1 MPRFVTMGSA
11 FGVLVL
17 IVTLLVSVALIDQ
30 TTFASSRSLI
40 ISTELVPEYH
50 IWQETLVRAFADET
64 AEIDAEDIE
73 IRWGQSADAVI
84 ASTAAGTP
92 PDVLVH
98 DHTSIE
104 KFRRA
109 GLVSP
114 LPARMDPL
122 FAPFFPPAVEGTEY
136 QGRRYG
142 APVWFNVWVPIYNV
156 NLFNESG
163 VGRPPQGWTWG
174 DWLDASRRI
183 TRDTDGD
190 GTPDIW
196 ADVSGVAP
204 RRWALHRIFSN
215 NGWLYDRDTKEWG
228 GMLNETLDA
237 LEEVEQW
244 FNVYRIIP
252 RPSELREPD
261 RENFHSGKSAMRQ
274 GPNGELSL
282 MRPLT
287 SFEWD
292 IADNPKDPQTGRNT
306 TTYTYGLTS
315 IHAQAAN
322 LDLAEKFVAFML
334 SDRAQ
339 RILIEADR
347 FVAHREMALELVMD
361 NTTPQDEGAII
372 RAAQDMRVWDYYL
385 MPGDSTAII
394 NRAISSVMEGN
405 ASARSAMEEITPA
418 ILGNLVEA
426 TEPNR

>member
-1 MPRFVTMGSA
+1 MHRAVGVYWNSVSVWGVFVIA
-11 FGVLVL
+11 LL
-17 IVTLLVSVALIDQ
+17 IVGVFHTPMVWASERLV
-30 TTFASSRSLI
+30 

-50 IWQETLVRAFADET
+50 IWEQTLVDAFAEET
-64 AEIDAEDIE
+64 PEISAGDIE
-73 IRWGQSADAVI
+73 IRWGQSTDAVI
-84 ASTAAGTP
+84 ASTAAGNP

-98 DHTSIE
+98 DHTRIDQ
-104 KFRRA
+104 FRRA
-109 GLVSP
+109 GLVTP
-114 LPARMDPL
+114 LPSRLDPL
-122 FAPFFPPAVEGTEY
+122 FEPFFPPAVEGTEY

-156 NLFNESG
+156 NMFNE
-163 VGRPPQGWTWG
+163 VGIGSAPAGWTW
-174 DWLDASRRI
+174 DQWLDASRRL

-196 ADVSGVAP
+196 ADVSGLSP
-204 RRWALHRIFSN
+204 RRWALHRIFTN
-215 NGWLYDRDTKEWG
+215 GGWLYDRDEQQWG
-228 GMLNETLDA
+228 GMLDETIEA
-237 LEEVEQW
+237 LEEVAQW

-252 RPSELREPD
+252 RPGELTGSD
-261 RENFHSGKSAMRQ
+261 RENFQGGGSAMRQ

-282 MRPLT
+282 MRRLT

-315 IHAQAAN
+315 IHADAAN
-322 LDLAEKFVAFML
+322 PELAEKFVAFML

-385 MPGDSTAII
+385 LPGDSTAVI
-394 NRAISSVMEGN
+394 NRAISGVMGGELSG
-405 ASARSAMEEITPA
+405 RSAMEEITPT
-418 ILGNLVEA
+418 ILGNLAEL
-426 TEPNR
+426 NQ